1 MDRRYAEKD
10 IIQEIWE
17 YVSTNKILC
26 RHEYPK
32 LNTNYDEFS
41 FQQSNIH
48 ILGFA
53 YFFPLLIYSVLSC
66 YLKQM
71 CSDLCDVTLQICHVL
86 QYAIVYKADHR
97 GFMDT
102 HTTHLTRTLSI
113 APLKQK
119 NVTIIFD

>member
-1 MDRRYAEKD
+1 MACYINNESKFGTLIHAVMMRNRKHIVWPKFYKKHINTYWCVDRRYAEKD

-53 YFFPLLIYSVLSC
+53 HFFRCWYILC
-66 YLKQM
+66 Y
-71 CSDLCDVTLQICHVL
+71 HV
-86 QYAIVYKADHR
+86 I
-97 GFMDT
+97 
-102 HTTHLTRTLSI
+102 
-113 APLKQK
+113 
-119 NVTIIFD
+119 